1 MGKHDDTSESAGSE
15 VTSRRLRAVLRRRRI
30 RRERHSWR
38 FVNGGLV
45 AAILVGSGLAAISGQ
60 NAAAQAADAAAE
72 QNDTVVQSEWQVDS
86 VLDEMETQW
95 VAEQAARE
103 KAAAEAAEKEAA
115 EQAAAKAA
123 EEAAKAAEEEA
134 ARLAAEDAEREAAEA
149 AEEAERAAAEA
160 AEAAQPWMAPTDAGI
175 TSYYGMRD
183 GRLHGGTDFGSNEG
197 DPISVV
203 GDGTVTYVGYEAGGY
218 GNVVYVE
225 HEDGTETRYAHA
237 SEVLVNVGDEVS
249 KGDTIIL
256 TGSTGNVTGPHLHFE
271 VLIDGE
277 KVDSL
282 AWLEERGV
290 DVG

>member
-1 MGKHDDTSESAGSE
+1 MGKHDDTSEAAGRE
-15 VTSRRLRAVLRRRRI
+15 MTSRRLRAVIRRRRI

-38 FVNGGLV
+38 FVNGGLA
-45 AAILVGSGLAAISGQ
+45 AAILLGSGLAALSGH
-60 NAAAQAADAAAE
+60 NAAAQAAEAADQ
-72 QNDTVVQSEWQVDS
+72 QNGTVVQADWQVDT
-86 VLDEMETQW
+86 VLAGMATEW
-95 VAEQAARE
+95 AAEQAARE
-103 KAAAEAAEKEAA
+103 RAEAAAAAEAKRAAEEQAAKEAA
-115 EQAAAKAA
+115 EQAAA
-123 EEAAKAAEEEA
+123 EEA
-134 ARLAAEDAEREAAEA
+134 ARAA

-160 AEAAQPWMAPTDAGI
+160 AEAAKPWMAPTDARI
-175 TSYYGMRD
+175 TSFFGMRD
-183 GRLHGGTDFGSNEG
+183 GRLHGGTDFGSFEG

-218 GNVVYVE
+218 GNVVYVD
-225 HEDGTETRYAHA
+225 HGDGIQTRYAHA

-282 AWLEERGV
+282 AWLQEQGV

>member
-1 MGKHDDTSESAGSE
+1 MGKHDDTSEAAGRE
-15 VTSRRLRAVLRRRRI
+15 MTSRRLRAVIRRRRI

-38 FVNGGLV
+38 FVNGGLA
-45 AAILVGSGLAAISGQ
+45 AAILLGSGLAALSGH
-60 NAAAQAADAAAE
+60 NAAAQAAEAADQ
-72 QNDTVVQSEWQVDS
+72 QNGTVVQADWQVDT
-86 VLDEMETQW
+86 VLAGMATEW
-95 VAEQAARE
+95 AAEQAARE
-103 KAAAEAAEKEAA
+103 RAEAAAAAEAKRVAEEQAAKEAA
-115 EQAAAKAA
+115 EQAAA
-123 EEAAKAAEEEA
+123 EEA
-134 ARLAAEDAEREAAEA
+134 ARAA

-160 AEAAQPWMAPTDAGI
+160 AEAAKPWMAPTDARI
-175 TSYYGMRD
+175 TSFFGMRD
-183 GRLHGGTDFGSNEG
+183 GRLHGGTDFGSFEG

-218 GNVVYVE
+218 GNVVYVD
-225 HEDGTETRYAHA
+225 HGDGIQTRYAHA

-282 AWLEERGV
+282 AWLQEQGV

>member
-1 MGKHDDTSESAGSE
+1 MGKHDDTSESAGRE
-15 VTSRRLRAVLRRRRI
+15 MTSRRLRAVIRSRRI

-38 FVNGGLV
+38 FVNAGLA
-45 AAILVGSGLAAISGQ
+45 AAILVGSGLAALSGH
-60 NAAAQAADAAAE
+60 NAAAQAAEAADQ
-72 QNDTVVQSEWQVDS
+72 QNDTVVESEWQVDT
-86 VLDEMETQW
+86 VLSGMETEW
-95 VAEQAARE
+95 AAEQAARE
-103 KAAAEAAEKEAA
+103 QAEAAAAAEAKRLADEQAAKE
-115 EQAAAKAA
+115 AAAKAA
-123 EEAAKAAEEEA
+123 EEAAAEEA
-134 ARLAAEDAEREAAEA
+134 ARVA

-160 AEAAQPWMAPTDAGI
+160 AEAAMPWMAPTEARI
-175 TSYYGMRD
+175 TSYFGMRD
-183 GRLHGGTDFGSNEG
+183 GRLHGGTDFGSFEG

-218 GNVVYVE
+218 GNVVYVD
-225 HEDGTETRYAHA
+225 HGDGVETRYAHA

-282 AWLEERGV
+282 AWLEEQGV